1 MEKYENEK
9 HSRVSWIVFLFS
21 ISVVLISLSP
31 VVFPA
36 LFSETFFKSEF
47 DNAGILQH
55 VVIEPF
61 EIGGLAIPLIVT
73 NIIVFGI
80 FYFSKS
86 RGLLEKIDFLTKFQV
101 TKKIAIIALIVI
113 IAGYISISINE
124 IEIGKKALVGAGS
137 TLTKNVKDKSLALTR
152 TNQVE
157 IKNYKKK

>member
-113 IAGYISISINE
+113 ISGYI
-124 IEIGKKALVGAGS
+124 
-137 TLTKNVKDKSLALTR
+137 
-152 TNQVE
+152 
-157 IKNYKKK
+157 